1 MAAFDRDRDLGVQ
14 RRKRVAE
21 LEQATAKIRAMP
33 GFGGFMRA
41 PSVGDLRQAAAPG
54 PLVFLNVS
62 RYRSDALIVTA
73 DGIRPPVR
81 LDKVSPS
88 IVAGQVAD
96 LISAVEAAAN
106 ADTFRPAQEALAQV
120 LEWLWE
126 TTAAPVLSELGYAR
140 KPAAERPHL
149 WWAPTGLLSYL
160 PVHAAA
166 QDGSGALDRVIS
178 SYTPT
183 AYALVES
190 RKRPA
195 PPGESQT
202 MLVIAMPQTPGRP
215 DLKGAAKEA
224 NMLAAR
230 FPGLEVLPG
239 PGRKPPRMPAWTQC
253 SPHCLGMRSRISPAT
268 VNATWPYRP
277 QLLADLR
284 PRARPPDHR
293 GHRGAEPGSRPAR
306 LSLGL
311 PDRAA
316 TLGLTNEAQHLVT
329 AFGLAGYSHVIGTL
343 WKVSDSAAF
352 SLAKRV
358 YATLAPPGVWPLQ
371 AGLAA
376 DALHAAVHE
385 GLRDWTPTIRL
396 SGRPTSTSG
405 RHAARFRGDPGAR
418 TQPVGGRIGN
428 SRRSDC
434 LAGSGPPR
442 HSDVSRRPH
451 PNLRKPPRMP
461 LAMRC
466 PHECT
471 ARAMARQRPQP
482 ATTRQ
487 PRRLSRR
494 YRATRAI
501 DDRSETQ

>member
-224 NMLAAR
+224 SMLAAR
-230 FPGLEVLPG
+230 FPAWKFSG

-268 VNATWPYRP
+268 VNATWPI
-277 QLLADLR
+277 
-284 PRARPPDHR
+284 PP
-293 GHRGAEPGSRPAR
+293 
-306 LSLGL
+306 
-311 PDRAA
+311 
-316 TLGLTNEAQHLVT
+316 T
-329 AFGLAGYSHVIGTL
+329 A
-343 WKVSDSAAF
+343 
-352 SLAKRV
+352 
-358 YATLAPPGVWPLQ
+358 P
-371 AGLAA
+371 
-376 DALHAAVHE
+376 
-385 GLRDWTPTIRL
+385 
-396 SGRPTSTSG
+396 
-405 RHAARFRGDPGAR
+405 
-418 TQPVGGRIGN
+418 
-428 SRRSDC
+428 C
-434 LAGSGPPR
+434 
-442 HSDVSRRPH
+442 
-451 PNLRKPPRMP
+451 
-461 LAMRC
+461 
-466 PHECT
+466 
-471 ARAMARQRPQP
+471 
-482 ATTRQ
+482 
-487 PRRLSRR
+487 
-494 YRATRAI
+494 
-501 DDRSETQ
+501 